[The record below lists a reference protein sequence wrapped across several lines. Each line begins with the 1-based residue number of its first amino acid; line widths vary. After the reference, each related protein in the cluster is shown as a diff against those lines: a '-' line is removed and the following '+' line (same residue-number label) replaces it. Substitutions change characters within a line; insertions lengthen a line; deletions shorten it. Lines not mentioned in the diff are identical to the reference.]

1 MDFISILFTAFLFGG
16 MLLFSVGFGTLAFK
30 FLETPI
36 ARQFIRKTFPFFYFY
51 VFSISAVAS
60 AILYFHNFDAF
71 VLMLIIAITT
81 IPNAFIL
88 MPAINFSADNKFKRR
103 FIVLHGLSVCITLT
117 HIILAASVLYYLSWL
132 SKVLTNE
139 SFNTIAVIRLFNC

>member
-36 ARQFIRKTFPFFYFY
+36 ASQFIRKTFPFFYFY

-117 HIILAASVLYYLSWL
+117 HIILAAAVLYYLS
-132 SKVLTNE
+132 
-139 SFNTIAVIRLFNC
+139 

>member
-1 MDFISILFTAFLFGG
+1 MNFISILFTAFLFGG

-103 FIVLHGLSVCITLT
+103 FIVLHSLSVCITLT
-117 HIILAASVLYYLSWL
+117 HIILAASVLYYLS
-132 SKVLTNE
+132 
-139 SFNTIAVIRLFNC
+139 

>member
-16 MLLFSVGFGTLAFK
+16 MLLFSLGFGTLAFK

-36 ARQFIRKTFPFFYFY
+36 ARHFIRKTFPFFYFY

-117 HIILAASVLYYLSWL
+117 HIILAASVLYYLS
-132 SKVLTNE
+132 
-139 SFNTIAVIRLFNC
+139 

>member
-103 FIVLHGLSVCITLT
+103 FIVLHGFSVCITLT
-117 HIILAASVLYYLSWL
+117 HIILAASVLYYLS
-132 SKVLTNE
+132 
-139 SFNTIAVIRLFNC
+139 

>member
-51 VFSISAVAS
+51 VFSISTVAS

-117 HIILAASVLYYLSWL
+117 HTILAASVLYYLS
-132 SKVLTNE
+132 
-139 SFNTIAVIRLFNC
+139 

>member
-36 ARQFIRKTFPFFYFY
+36 ARKFIRKTFPFFYFY

-71 VLMLIIAITT
+71 VLMVIIAITT

-117 HIILAASVLYYLSWL
+117 HIILAASVLYYLS
-132 SKVLTNE
+132 
-139 SFNTIAVIRLFNC
+139 